1 MDTQVMLILI
11 LIVAQYSQ
19 KAVCS
24 FEKGFHRQNHSSSGF
39 PHPVKQIPPVKFL
52 IPPLVGYPP
61 PPTLTT
67 IWKAP
72 YIYIS
77 YIIYPGGNTELF
89 FWGGTGNSSA
99 KKWSQLR
106 SNTHKKSG
114 DLYSI
119 HALVARYFGYIGL
132 SLWT

>member
-1 MDTQVMLILI
+1 MLILI

-72 YIYIS
+72 YIYI
-77 YIIYPGGNTELF
+77 YIIYHTSRGKYRTFFGG
-89 FWGGTGNSSA
+89 GRA
-99 KKWSQLR
+99 IVVRR
-106 SNTHKKSG
+106 SDHN
-114 DLYSI
+114 
-119 HALVARYFGYIGL
+119 
-132 SLWT
+132 

>member
-1 MDTQVMLILI
+1 MLILI

-61 PPTLTT
+61 PPTHTT

-77 YIIYPGGNTELF
+77 YIIHTGGNTELF
-89 FWGGTGNSSA
+89 FGGGRA
-99 KKWSQLR
+99 IVVRR
-106 SNTHKKSG
+106 SDHN
-114 DLYSI
+114 
-119 HALVARYFGYIGL
+119 
-132 SLWT
+132 